1 LRTSAMLASGRVCLS
16 WFLLFLLLASP
27 VLSQETIRSA
37 APKQVTILSGF
48 QSMYNL
54 DFQGAH
60 RQFDSWQGLHP
71 EDPMGPVSNATA
83 YLFSEFARLGVLES
97 ELFVNDDRFD
107 ARKKL
112 SPDPRV
118 KDQMQSALSQGD
130 QLADRVLAGHPTDV
144 NAQFAKVLAMGL
156 RSNYAAMIEKRNL
169 AAISYTKQGRV
180 MAEVLLKQKPDAYD
194 AYVAVGVE
202 NYLAG
207 IKPAPVRW
215 VLQVG
220 GVQTDKAAGLREL
233 QQAADKG
240 VLLAPFAQ
248 LLLAVAALRDKD
260 TTKACNLLGGLAS
273 RYPKNP
279 LYQNER
285 KAAHC
290 Q

>member
-1 LRTSAMLASGRVCLS
+1 LRTSTILASGRVWLS
-16 WFLLFLLLASP
+16 WFLLFLLQAPP

-37 APKQVTILSGF
+37 VPKQSTIQSGF

-54 DFQGAH
+54 DFQQAH

-71 EDPMGPVSNATA
+71 EDPMGPVSNAAA

-97 ELFVNDDRFD
+97 ELFVDDDRFD

-130 QLADRVLAGHPTDV
+130 QLADRALASQPTDV

-169 AAISYTKQGRV
+169 AAISYTKQGRA
-180 MAEVLLKQKPDAYD
+180 MAEQLLKQKPDEYD

-207 IKPAPVRW
+207 IKPAPIRW
-215 VLQVG
+215 MLQMG
-220 GVQTDKAAGLREL
+220 GVQTDKATGIREL
-233 QQAADKG
+233 QQVADHG

-260 TTKACNLLGGLAS
+260 NAKACSLLGGLAS
-273 RYPKNP
+273 RYPRNP

-285 KAAHC
+285 AAAHC
-290 Q
+290 H